1 MASFPLESY
10 LYETF
15 GVQSSSRDFSIL
27 KVSNNILGLQTALDR
42 YKFSEPQEISP
53 VPADSK
59 KKEKAPA
66 IQSEDATQ
74 TGGIFCKFVNIL
86 IS

>member
-1 MASFPLESY
+1 MSSLPLESY

-27 KVSNNILGLQTALDR
+27 KFSNNVIGLQTALDR
-42 YKFSEPQEISP
+42 YRFSEPQETSP

-66 IQSEDATQ
+66 IQQEEAAQ
-74 TGGIFCKFVNIL
+74 NGGIFCKFAHIL
-86 IS
+86 I